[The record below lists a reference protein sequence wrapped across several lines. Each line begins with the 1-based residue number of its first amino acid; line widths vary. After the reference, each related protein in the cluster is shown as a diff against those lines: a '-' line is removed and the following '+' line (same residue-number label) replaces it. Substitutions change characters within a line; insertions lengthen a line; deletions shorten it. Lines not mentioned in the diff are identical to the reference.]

1 MAEFSP
7 FRWIV
12 LEPLP
17 DLTAR
22 SDIFE
27 PILYVEIFLL
37 DATRPESLDEKS
49 FSVILARCVVRSLD
63 LNHRTP
69 RQSDS
74 VWRLQS
80 MVYFAG

>member
-63 LNHRTP
+63 LNHRIP
-69 RQSDS
+69 LQSDS
-74 VWRLQS
+74 SVNL
-80 MVYFAG
+80 VA